1 MDDGY
6 QLPLTRWEPEGDSK
20 AIVLALHGLNDYRNG
35 FTSTAT
41 HLAYKGIMVIAIDQR
56 GFGETDGP
64 GLWHGSERLTAD
76 LHTMIQLLES
86 AYPAQDIYLLG
97 ESMGGAVALAAM
109 NDQAL
114 PVEGIVLVAP
124 AIWSRN
130 SMPFYQRWALWLAA
144 HTMPSRELTG
154 EGLDLHPSDNI
165 EMLRAMGRDPLVI
178 KATRVDVLY
187 GVTNL
192 MDAAASTDDVY
203 PGRML
208 IQYGMKD
215 DIIPLEPT
223 CQWLNSLAPGDE
235 SRRQT
240 LIYKNGYHMLTRDLQ
255 ADVVLDDIAQWVLE
269 PGITLGHDGLIPAE
283 RFCK

>member
-1 MDDGY
+1 
-6 QLPLTRWEPEGDSK
+6 
-20 AIVLALHGLNDYRNG
+20 
-35 FTSTAT
+35 
-41 HLAYKGIMVIAIDQR
+41 
-56 GFGETDGP
+56 
-64 GLWHGSERLTAD
+64 
-76 LHTMIQLLES
+76 
-86 AYPAQDIYLLG
+86 
-97 ESMGGAVALAAM
+97 MGGAVALAAM

-114 PVEGIVLVAP
+114 AVEGIVLVAP

-223 CQWLNSLAPGDE
+223 CQWLNSLAAGNE
-235 SRRQT
+235 SHRQI

-255 ADVVLDDIAQWVLE
+255 ADVVLDDLAQWILE